1 MNRFAKLTQLGA
13 LALSLVVLATLPN
26 IATAQDFANEIPT
39 VKRTMTTKDL
49 NPETAGTADALKTL
63 MYLAHTHVGQAQAPV
78 GPAGEKGPVADASKA
93 QEKQIEV
100 VNRPG
105 IFGSVRVGKELQ
117 GVNPTLRGISNPIF
131 SYQWYRCKKFKE
143 NSIQGCTAIP
153 AANELAYTIAPE
165 DLKKFIVLQVTIQ
178 TSPETAVSSSA
189 VSISNHVGYT
199 QPYFGQLNLYNA
211 TPTAQLKSAPRG
223 DAVYVV
229 DHEAWQGQGT
239 GFRPSFEVNW
249 YSCSKKIAK
258 VPSKLPNGCRLLS
271 AGNQPSRLEFNN
283 LSNSFPIRPAA
294 DEIGRHLLA
303 RMNSEEDYGSFQI
316 YSKSIPI
323 VAKYPVPTNVSP
335 PRINVSP
342 VIGETV
348 SIDSV
353 GVWSAGVETPQTF
366 KWFRCTKPVKK
377 LTSTRPAK
385 CSEIPYSIKQIHPVF
400 VADAGKYL
408 SLAITVSAGDKP
420 KTFWSASSQRVPQ
433 SSNEMQPPTFTS
445 EPYGFYGT
453 DWPWVGWYVNV
464 GEWTGSAPISASA
477 FFYSCDSVPTSFEW
491 TVFPEISEP
500 NLVYAPVGCEGVA
513 HDRPQSGELS
523 GDGDDSWWVS
533 IVVSNQYGIISWL
546 L

>member
-26 IATAQDFANEIPT
+26 IATAQDFSNEIPT
-39 VKRTMTTKDL
+39 VKRTMTMKDL
-49 NPETAGTADALKTL
+49 NPETTGTADAPKTL
-63 MYLAHTHVGQAQAPV
+63 MYLAQTHAGQALPSV

-178 TSPETAVSSSA
+178 TSPETEVSSSA
-189 VSISNHVGYT
+189 VSISNHVGYA
-199 QPYFGQLNLYNA
+199 QPYFGQLNFYNG
-211 TPTAQLKSAPRG
+211 TPTAQLKSATQG

-229 DHEAWQGQGT
+229 DHEAWQAQGA

-249 YSCSKKIAK
+249 YSCAKKVAK
-258 VPSKLPNGCRLLS
+258 APSKLPNGCRLLS

-283 LSNSFPIRPAA
+283 PSNAFPIRPAA

-303 RMNSEEDYGSFQI
+303 QMKSEEDYGSFQI

-323 VAKYPVPTNVSP
+323 VNPLVPLNASP
-335 PRINVSP
+335 PHIVGSP
-342 VIGETV
+342 AIGGTV
-348 SIDSV
+348 TIDSA
-353 GVWSAGVETPQTF
+353 GVWSAF
-366 KWFRCTKPVKK
+366 KWFRCSKPVKK
-377 LTSTRPAK
+377 FTSTRPAK
-385 CSEIPYSIKQIHPVF
+385 CSEIPYSIKQTHPVF
-400 VADAGKYL
+400 VADAKKYL
-408 SLAITVSAGDKP
+408 SLAVSVSAGGVA
-420 KTFWSASSQRVPQ
+420 KTFWTASSQRVPQ
-433 SSNEMQPPTFTS
+433 PSDEMQPPRFWS

-453 DWPWVGWYVNV
+453 EWPWVGWYVKV
-464 GEWTGSAPISASA
+464 GEWTGSAPISVSA
-477 FFYSCDSVPTSFEW
+477 FFYSCNSTPTRYEW
-491 TVFPEISEP
+491 TVFPGISEP
-500 NLVYAPVGCEGVA
+500 NVAYAPVGCEGVA
-513 HDRPQSGELS
+513 HDRPQSGELT
-523 GDGDDSWWVS
+523 GAGDDSWVTS
-533 IVVSNQYGIISWL
+533 IVISDQYGIISRVIEGPGVNP
-546 L
+546 